1 MNSMTLGQILF
12 SAFSESDAVGK
23 AIVVLLGVVSIFA
36 WTIMANKCLS
46 VWSSSSSTKKFL
58 KRYESIRSAL
68 KMGLYLDELSGPLKN
83 ICKSGLDEL
92 FAICNINER
101 NYEQF
106 LRTGTVP
113 RKLTQA
119 ELDKIRS
126 TMNKTVN
133 HEALNLDS
141 NLGWLSVFVTA
152 SPFCGLFGTV
162 WGVMATFTSIA
173 TSGRIEINLIAP
185 GISGA
190 LLTTVAGLFVA
201 IPTVCVNTLINS
213 SINSLNL
220 KMDIFVE
227 DFLTSLK
234 LEESD
239 GTSDNQGETVK

>member
-1 MNSMTLGQILF
+1 MDSMTASQIIF
-12 SAFSESDAVGK
+12 SAFSTSDIVGK
-23 AIVVLLGVVSIFA
+23 AVVGLLLVVSIFA
-36 WTIMANKCLS
+36 WSIMANKCLS

-58 KRYESIRSAL
+58 KRYEDIRSAL
-68 KMGLYLDELSGPLKN
+68 KMGLYLNELSGPLKN

-101 NYEQF
+101 NGEQF
-106 LRTGTVP
+106 LRNGSLP

-126 TMNKTVN
+126 TMYKTVN

-162 WGVMATFTSIA
+162 WGVMATFSNIA
-173 TSGRIEINLIAP
+173 SSGRIEINLIAP

-213 SINSLNL
+213 SVNSLNL

-234 LEESD
+234 LEESE
-239 GTSDNQGETVK
+239 GTSDYSKEN

>member
-1 MNSMTLGQILF
+1 M
-12 SAFSESDAVGK
+12 GK
-23 AIVVLLGVVSIFA
+23 AVVVLLFVVSIFA

-46 VWSSSSSTKKFL
+46 VWSSSSSTNKFL

-68 KMGLYLDELSGPLKN
+68 GMGLYLDELSGPLKS
-83 ICKSGLDEL
+83 ICKSGIDEL
-92 FAICNINER
+92 FVICNINER
-101 NYEQF
+101 NGEQF
-106 LRTGTVP
+106 LRKGVLP

-126 TMNKTVN
+126 TMYKTVN
-133 HEALNLDS
+133 QEALELDS
-141 NLGWLSVFVTA
+141 KLGWLSVYVTA

-162 WGVMATFTSIA
+162 WGVMSTFTSIA
-173 TSGRIEINLIAP
+173 SSGRIEINLIAP

-190 LLTTVAGLFVA
+190 LHTTVAGLVVA

-213 SINSLNL
+213 SVNSLNL

-234 LEESD
+234 LEESE
-239 GTSDNQGETVK
+239 GTPEDQKEV

>member
-1 MNSMTLGQILF
+1 MDSMTASQIIF
-12 SAFSESDAVGK
+12 SAFSTSDNIGKGIVG
-23 AIVVLLGVVSIFA
+23 ILLVASIFA
-36 WTIMANKCLS
+36 WSIMANKCLS
-46 VWSSSSSTKKFL
+46 VWSSSSSTQKFL
-58 KRYESIRSAL
+58 KRYEGIRSAL
-68 KMGLYLDELSGPLKN
+68 KMGLYLNELSGPLKN

-106 LRTGTVP
+106 LRNGTLP

-133 HEALNLDS
+133 QEALNLDS

-162 WGVMATFTSIA
+162 WGVMATFSNIA
-173 TSGRIEINLIAP
+173 SSARIEINLIAP

-201 IPTVCVNTLINS
+201 IPTVVVNTLINS
-213 SINSLNL
+213 SINSINL

-227 DFLTSLK
+227 DFLTSLR
-234 LEESD
+234 LEESED
-239 GTSDNQGETVK
+239 SSDKAEEN